1 MGSGSCRALSEHR
14 ADRRAFSAV
23 LAAIL
28 GAFSFSQA
36 AFADDFGRIE
46 PIEVNQP
53 LADLG
58 KRLFYDPRLSG
69 DTTLSCASCHQPD
82 KAFTDGKPLSDAYSL
97 FGGHFRNTPTLAN
110 VGHRANW
117 FHDGRLGTNLND
129 VTRESLT
136 ETYFMNMDMRI
147 MQERLKQDATY
158 VALFEAAGKG
168 EPSNGGV
175 RSAIQEFL
183 KTITSS
189 GAPFDNGAMSES
201 AQAGFELFTGKA
213 GCAACHSGPRF
224 TDDKAYNI
232 GVPEN
237 PDIWS
242 DPDRHA
248 AFVTFAKFQGVEN
261 YMNIRR
267 DPGAYLLD
275 TRQENFGKFVTPTL
289 RELSYTAPYMHN
301 GMLATLEDVVEF
313 YNLGGGNSANKD
325 VRIRPLALTD
335 EEKANLVDFLRSLS
349 GNSFDVPTYNPGEFS
364 TEYTLITDW
373 RNTPN

>member
-1 MGSGSCRALSEHR
+1 MGSGSCRAHSEHR

-28 GAFSFSQA
+28 GAFSFSHA
-36 AFADDFGRIE
+36 AFADDFGWVE
-46 PIEVNQP
+46 PIVVNQP

-58 KRLFYDPRLSG
+58 TRLFYDPRLSG

-158 VALFEAAGKG
+158 VALFEEAGKG

-189 GAPFDNGAMSES
+189 GAPFDNGAMSDS
-201 AQAGFELFTGKA
+201 AEAGFELFTGKA
-213 GCAACHSGPRF
+213 GCAACHTGPRF
-224 TDDKAYNI
+224 ADDKAYNI

-248 AFVTFAKFQGVEN
+248 AFVT
-261 YMNIRR
+261 
-267 DPGAYLLD
+267 
-275 TRQENFGKFVTPTL
+275 
-289 RELSYTAPYMHN
+289 
-301 GMLATLEDVVEF
+301 
-313 YNLGGGNSANKD
+313 
-325 VRIRPLALTD
+325 
-335 EEKANLVDFLRSLS
+335 
-349 GNSFDVPTYNPGEFS
+349 
-364 TEYTLITDW
+364 
-373 RNTPN
+373 